1 MLCHVNLHHRWTTDM
16 SNHRFL
22 DLGLSPRLNFESLQV
37 HLVNHPKGQVLHDMA
52 NHYHHYHHPKGQ
64 VLHDMMANHYHH
76 YHHSKVQV
84 LPTVSSNEK
93 FHLPLQHHIHAYRK
107 YDVLTHMVL
116 RRYANNSCICKTFS
130 VIKRLS
136 KIKMITEIE
145 E

>member
-1 MLCHVNLHHRWTTDM
+1 M

-52 NHYHHYHHPKGQ
+52 NHYHHYHH
-64 VLHDMMANHYHH
+64 
-76 YHHSKVQV
+76 HHSKVQV